1 MTGILDGKVALVT
14 GGGSGIGQATAV
26 AMAREG
32 ARVAVSDLS
41 KEGVEATVAL
51 INSAGG
57 QSIAIAGDVTEET
70 DVANMVAR
78 TVSAF
83 GRIDCA
89 FNNAGVSGRS
99 VGPAGQRLHEL
110 SQSSVA
116 KMFSVNL
123 MGVFLCLKHEIAQML
138 AQGSGGAIVNT
149 SSIAGLIG
157 LPTSGHYV
165 AAKHGV
171 VGLTKT
177 AAMEYAQDGIR
188 VNCVNPGYIKTPMTD
203 DMMKTRYDEI
213 MAKVPVRRLGNAEE
227 IAEAVVW
234 MCSDRASFMTGASHL
249 VDGGYCAAEGQ
260 WQRTTLPFSLV
271 GEGKRG
277 EPSPPPARRGGNRR
291 SSPEKFL
298 APAIAGRGRSP
309 G

>member
-14 GGGSGIGQATAV
+14 GGGSGIGRATAL
-26 AMAREG
+26 AMVREG

-41 KEGVEATVAL
+41 TEGIEATIAL

-57 QSIAIAGDVTEET
+57 QGIAIPGDVADET

-89 FNNAGVSGRS
+89 FNNAGVSGRG

-138 AQGSGGAIVNT
+138 AQGSGAIVNC
-149 SSIAGLIG
+149 SSIGGMRGSKGRAAYSASKFGVIRLTRAAALDYAARNIRINAVCPGIIG
-157 LPTSGHYV
+157 
-165 AAKHGV
+165 
-171 VGLTKT
+171 
-177 AAMEYAQDGIR
+177 
-188 VNCVNPGYIKTPMTD
+188 NTPMA
-203 DMMKTRYDEI
+203 TRVTKNNDPDIIKAFIAAEPI
-213 MAKVPVRRLGNAEE
+213 GRLGEPEE
-227 IAEAVVW
+227 IAAAVTW
-234 MCSDRASFMTGASHL
+234 LCSPAASFMVGHAMAI
-249 VDGGYCAAEGQ
+249 DGGI
-260 WQRTTLPFSLV
+260 
-271 GEGKRG
+271 
-277 EPSPPPARRGGNRR
+277 
-291 SSPEKFL
+291 L
-298 APAIAGRGRSP
+298 A
-309 G
+309 

>member
-1 MTGILDGKVALVT
+1 MAGILDGKVALVT
-14 GGGSGIGQATAV
+14 GGASGIGRATAL

-41 KEGVEATVAL
+41 KEGIEGTVAL
-51 INSAGG
+51 INGIGG
-57 QSIAIAGDVTEET
+57 QSIAIQGDVTKEE

-89 FNNAGVSGRS
+89 YNNAGVAGRS
-99 VGPAGQRLHEL
+99 VGPPGERIHQL
-110 SQSSVA
+110 SEASVA

-138 AQGSGGAIVNT
+138 KQGGGGAIVNT

-157 LPTSGHYV
+157 LATSGHYV
-165 AAKHGV
+165 ATKHGV

-177 AAMEYAQDGIR
+177 AAIEYAQDGIR
-188 VNCVNPGYIKTPMTD
+188 VNCVNPGYIKTPMTKETMD
-203 DMMKTRYDEI
+203 ERYDEI
-213 MAKVPVRRLGNAEE
+213 MAKVPVKRLGVPEE

-234 MCSDRASFMTGASHL
+234 MCSDKASFMTGASHV
-249 VDGGYCAAEGQ
+249 VDGGYSAA
-260 WQRTTLPFSLV
+260 
-271 GEGKRG
+271 
-277 EPSPPPARRGGNRR
+277 
-291 SSPEKFL
+291 
-298 APAIAGRGRSP
+298 
-309 G
+309 